1 MSTTSTLKLGDASVH
16 YREAGSGP
24 DAVLLLHAFP
34 LHSGMWAP
42 QMGALAAS
50 CRVLA
55 FDYRGLGQS
64 HPAPAATTMDLIAS
78 DALALLRRLG
88 LRRVVVAG
96 LSMGGYAALE
106 LYRRA
111 PEIFRGLALC
121 DTRATRDTEE
131 AKASREVFA
140 RDALAKGLP
149 WVMDEFTPK
158 LLRPSPDP
166 AVVQTV
172 RSLIGEGT
180 PEGVAAAQRGMALRV
195 DSVPT
200 LASITCPT
208 LVIVGDED
216 QLTPFADAQRLASTV
231 KGARLM
237 RIPGAGH
244 LSNIEAPGAFNAALT
259 SFVASLPA

>member
-1 MSTTSTLKLGDASVH
+1 MSTLKLGDASVH

-42 QMGALAAS
+42 QMTALAAS

-55 FDYRGLGQS
+55 LDYRGLGQS
-64 HPAPAATTMDLIAS
+64 RPAPGATTMDLVAG
-78 DALALLRRLG
+78 DALALLRP
-88 LRRVVVAG
+88 
-96 LSMGGYAALE
+96 LE

-131 AKASREVFA
+131 AKAAREAFA
-140 RDALAKGLP
+140 RNALARGIP

-166 AVVQTV
+166 AVARTV
-172 RSLIGEGT
+172 KSLIGEGT

-200 LASITCPT
+200 LATITCPT
-208 LVIVGDED
+208 LVVVGDED
-216 QLTPFADAQRLASTV
+216 QLTPFPDAQRLASTV
-231 KGARLM
+231 KGARLL

-244 LSNIEAPGAFNAALT
+244 LANLEAPAAFNAALA